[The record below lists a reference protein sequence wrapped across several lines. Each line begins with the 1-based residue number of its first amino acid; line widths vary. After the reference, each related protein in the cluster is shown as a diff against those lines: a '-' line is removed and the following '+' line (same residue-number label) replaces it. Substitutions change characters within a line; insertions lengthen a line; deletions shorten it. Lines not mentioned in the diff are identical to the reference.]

1 MAYRNNISVQ
11 ISQQSPFSPKLPLVL
26 GEKGDCWEKH
36 AAGLY
41 KEDHQMKFEYIVRYR
56 VCCLRRMRDY
66 MEKDRERTEKN
77 GGIIP
82 K

>member
-1 MAYRNNISVQ
+1 M
-11 ISQQSPFSPKLPLVL
+11 KL
-26 GEKGDCWEKH
+26 EN
-36 AAGLY
+36 
-41 KEDHQMKFEYIVRYR
+41 FVRYR
-56 VCCLRRMRDY
+56 VSCLRRMRDY